1 MGKHPEKRLTK
12 GASQTEVVTLATYL
26 LGGAQKAI
34 DTEDIAVE
42 AHRLAPGRFAWK
54 KYPDQINL
62 ELIRVYLSDAKKS
75 DKGELLLG
83 SGRTGWRLTQRGLK
97 WAQQAA
103 QNIKDFQTTRTRAQS
118 RSGSIDEQRWR
129 RERSRIQATQA
140 WKMWAQGERDIPQ
153 ADAKAIFRIDSY
165 AKGDLR
171 EAKITRVRS
180 LFLEDEELRP
190 FIDHLIANLNMEGA
204 T

>member
-1 MGKHPEKRLTK
+1 MKKRPDKNLTK
-12 GASQTEVVTLATYL
+12 SPSQTEVVTLAAYL

-42 AHRLAPGRFAWK
+42 AHRLAPGRFSWK

-62 ELIRVYLSDAKKS
+62 ELVRVYLSDAKKS
-75 DKGELLLG
+75 DKGVLLLG

-97 WAQQAA
+97 WAKEAA
-103 QNIKDFQTTRTRAQS
+103 QNIQNIQTNRTRAQS

-140 WKMWAQGERDIPQ
+140 WKMWTEGKRDIPQ
-153 ADAKAIFRIDSY
+153 HEAKTIFRIDSY

-180 LFLEDEELRP
+180 LFLDDEELGP
-190 FIDHLIANLNMEGA
+190 FLDRLITVLSKEE
-204 T
+204 TP

>member
-1 MGKHPEKRLTK
+1 MKKVPEKRLTK
-12 GASQTEVVTLATYL
+12 STSQTEVVTLATYL
-26 LGGAQKAI
+26 LGGAQRAI

-42 AHRLAPGRFAWK
+42 AQRLAPGRFSWR

-62 ELIRVYLSDAKKS
+62 ELVRVYLSDAKKS
-75 DKGELLLG
+75 DKGELLIG

-97 WAQQAA
+97 WAQRAA
-103 QNIKDFQTTRTRAQS
+103 KNIKTIETSRTRAQS

-129 RERSRIQATQA
+129 RERSRIQATRA
-140 WKMWAQGERDIPQ
+140 WTMWIEGKRDIPQ

-180 LFLEDEELRP
+180 LFLEDEELGP
-190 FIDHLIANLNMEGA
+190 FLDHLIVDLNRGGDP
-204 T
+204 

>member
-1 MGKHPEKRLTK
+1 MKKTPEKRLTK
-12 GASQTEVVTLATYL
+12 SASQTEVVTLATYL
-26 LGGAQKAI
+26 LGGAQRAI

-42 AHRLAPGRFAWK
+42 AQRLAPGRFSWR

-62 ELIRVYLSDAKKS
+62 ELVRVYLSDAKKS
-75 DKGELLLG
+75 DKGELLIG

-97 WAQQAA
+97 WAQRAA
-103 QNIKDFQTTRTRAQS
+103 QNIKNIKTSRTRAQS

-129 RERSRIQATQA
+129 RERSRIQATRA
-140 WKMWAQGERDIPQ
+140 WMMWIEGKRDIPQ

-180 LFLEDEELRP
+180 LFLEDEELGP
-190 FIDHLIANLNMEGA
+190 FLDHLIIDLNK
-204 T
+204 